1 MTQTQQDPT
10 RIVVFEQQGSGQ
22 FKIKGIR
29 EFGRNIVITAIFNL
43 NVSLPP
49 FVDEPEHYITDRFT
63 ADLVLDF
70 FKHPDLSHYLAS
82 LCTRKGIPVVA
93 SGKKIPGAITP
104 FTCCGLGRNKRLAA
118 YGEQFGLPELNIAVA
133 DGRVVRIEVRRGA
146 PCGVTWRV
154 VPRIIGRPVEEAS
167 YTMARE
173 VQYLCAAD
181 PSKFDPLSGKSSLH
195 YAGDVHAAAV
205 NKALKN
211 ADAQC

>member
-1 MTQTQQDPT
+1 MPQTPQEPT

-29 EFGRNIVITAIFNL
+29 EFGRNIVITDII
-43 NVSLPP
+43 SIDKTLPE
-49 FVDEPEHYITDRFT
+49 FIEEPARYITDRFF

-70 FKHPDLSHYLAS
+70 LKHPDLSHYLAEV
-82 LCTRKGIPVVA
+82 CNRKGIPAVA
-93 SGKKIPGAITP
+93 SGKKTPGAITP

-118 YGEQFGLPELNIAVA
+118 YGEQFGLPELNIVVKA
-133 DGRVVRIEVRRGA
+133 DRIAQIEVRRGA
-146 PCGVTWRV
+146 PCGVTWQV
-154 VPRIIGRPVEEAS
+154 LPRIIGRPVAEAS

-205 NKALKN
+205 NKALK
-211 ADAQC
+211 DA

>member
-1 MTQTQQDPT
+1 MTRNQQEPT

-29 EFGRNIVITAIFNL
+29 EFGRNIVITDIFTIDAK
-43 NVSLPP
+43 LPT
-49 FVDEPEHYITDRFT
+49 FVDEPEHYITDRFA

-70 FKHPDLSHYLAS
+70 LKHPDLSHYLAA
-82 LCTRKGIPVVA
+82 LCIREGIPLVA

-104 FTCCGLGRNKRLAA
+104 FTCCGLGRHKRLAA
-118 YGEQFGLPELNIAVA
+118 YGEQFGLPELDITVA
-133 DGRVVRIEVRRGA
+133 AGRVVRIEVKRGA
-146 PCGVTWRV
+146 PCGVTWQV
-154 VPRIIGRPVEEAS
+154 VPRIIGRPIEEAS

-181 PSKFDPLSGKSSLH
+181 PSKFDPLSGKSALH

-205 NKALKN
+205 NKALK
-211 ADAQC
+211 DV

>member
-1 MTQTQQDPT
+1 MNHTQQQPT

-22 FKIKGIR
+22 FKIRGIR
-29 EFGRNIVITAIFNL
+29 EFGRNMVLTAIFNIEAA
-43 NVSLPP
+43 LPA
-49 FVDEPEHYITDRFT
+49 FVDDPEHYISNRFD

-70 FKHPDLSHYLAS
+70 LKHPDLSHYLAS
-82 LCTRKGIPVVA
+82 LCIRKKIPVVA

-118 YGEQFGLPELNIAVA
+118 YGEHFGLPELEITVVA
-133 DGRVVRIEVRRGA
+133 GRVARIDVKRGA
-146 PCGVTWRV
+146 PCGVTWQV
-154 VPRIIGRPVEEAS
+154 VPRIIGCPVEEAS

-181 PSKFDPLSGKSSLH
+181 PSNFDPISGKSSLH

-205 NKALKN
+205 NKALKY
-211 ADAQC
+211 A